1 MITKPVAGKRISSS
15 ARHRTPRNG
24 PPSGPARAIISPVEL
39 SAGKMKRMKALA
51 NERGVI
57 AAMAMDQRG
66 NLQKALSTVRGVD
79 VHEITP
85 AMMSEFKTAVSRILT
100 PHASAILLDPDFG
113 LEAGRAR
120 APNAGLLLAYELSG
134 YDTTQ
139 PGRLPDLL
147 PHVSVKRLVD
157 WGADAVKILIYY
169 SPFDDAAVNDVKHA
183 FMERI
188 GAECETWET
197 PFFLEIVG
205 YDPKGGDE
213 KGLEYARQKPE
224 IVKKSMQVFSR
235 PEFRVD
241 VMKVEVPIN
250 AEFVEGCAAY
260 RGQKAYTRE
269 EARQHFR
276 EAAAMAAKP
285 FVYLSAGVSNAQ
297 FIESLAIAG
306 EAGVD
311 YCGVLCGRATWKDG
325 IPVYAKQGLKAFEE
339 WLRRDGVRNITA
351 INAGIQSARPWYEK
365 LGIPQPSRDR

>member
-1 MITKPVAGKRISSS
+1 
-15 ARHRTPRNG
+15 
-24 PPSGPARAIISPVEL
+24 
-39 SAGKMKRMKALA
+39 
-51 NERGVI
+51 
-57 AAMAMDQRG
+57 
-66 NLQKALSTVRGVD
+66 
-79 VHEITP
+79 
-85 AMMSEFKTAVSRILT
+85 
-100 PHASAILLDPDFG
+100 
-113 LEAGRAR
+113 
-120 APNAGLLLAYELSG
+120 
-134 YDTTQ
+134 
-139 PGRLPDLL
+139 
-147 PHVSVKRLVD
+147 VKRVLD

-188 GAECETWET
+188 GAECEAYEI

-213 KGLEYARQKPE
+213 KGLEFARQKPE

-250 AEFVEGCAAY
+250 TDFVEGCAVY

-306 EAGVD
+306 EAGAG

-325 IPVYAKQGLKAFEE
+325 IPVYARQGLKAFEE

-351 INAGIQSARPWYEK
+351 VNAGILSARPWYEK
-365 LGIPQPSRDR
+365 LGIPAPSRDR